1 MGASSGTRLG
11 VQLLVVVATAVS
23 LSIAAAYVP
32 VLGMPASLLAPT
44 PILLAALRHGL
55 RMGLVALG
63 LATVALSGLLGLE
76 QGLLFCSE
84 YGVMAMV
91 MARAIQ
97 QRQSAEKTLFLAS
110 IIPLLVSGVVL
121 GAFLWSAQPDF
132 AAMRGQL
139 EEHLTQ
145 GMRPYLKGYD
155 NISDAQLLQL
165 TQDALDLILRL
176 LPALVLISSAAGAL
190 LNYSIARL
198 LWRRL
203 GGSPPFHGPSLAGWR
218 APDACIWVLIAGG
231 ILFFLPI
238 SFLSSAGLN
247 LVLLVGPLYML
258 QGAGIVVFY
267 LRKGA
272 VPVMFRWLAYLF
284 FVIQPL
290 LLLGVA
296 ALGLFD
302 FWFDFRRLH
311 QQKEEPR

>member
-1 MGASSGTRLG
+1 MGASFGTRLG
-11 VQLLVVVATAVS
+11 VQLLVVAATAVT

-32 VLGMPASLLAPT
+32 ILGVPASLLAPT
-44 PILLAALRHGL
+44 PILLVALRHGL
-55 RMGLVALG
+55 RMGLLALG
-63 LATVALSGLLGLE
+63 LATVALSGLLGLQ
-76 QGLLFCSE
+76 QGFLFCSE

-91 MARAIQ
+91 MARSIQ
-97 QRQSAEKTLFLAS
+97 EQHSAEKTLLLAS
-110 IIPLLVSGVVL
+110 TVPLLVSGIVL
-121 GAFLWSAQPDF
+121 GAFLWSAQPDL

-139 EEHLTQ
+139 EERLTQ
-145 GMRPYLKGYD
+145 AMRLYLKGYE
-155 NISDAQLLQL
+155 NISDAQILQL
-165 TQDALDLILRL
+165 TQDTLDLILRL

-198 LWRRL
+198 LWHRV
-203 GGSPPFHGPSLAGWR
+203 GGSPPFRGTSLAGWR
-218 APDACIWVLIAGG
+218 APDVCIWILIAGG
-231 ILFFLPI
+231 ILFFLPL

-247 LVLLVGPLYML
+247 LLLLVGPLYMI
-258 QGAGIVVFY
+258 QGVGIIVFY

-311 QQKEEPR
+311 HQKEEPR